1 MDRGRCPPREATRH
15 RRPGGRGNAAA
26 VTSRPTSLSEE
37 VTLIDDAGVERRF
50 TLHDAF
56 DLDGVTFYLVE
67 DTSDP
72 DRVLLLRETEGG
84 LETVD
89 ADEFKRVME
98 ALEED
103 RVE

>member
-1 MDRGRCPPREATRH
+1 M
-15 RRPGGRGNAAA
+15 
-26 VTSRPTSLSEE
+26 SEQ
-37 VTLIDDAGVERRF
+37 VTLVDETGAERRF

-56 DLDGVTFYLVE
+56 DLDGIAYYLVE
-67 DTSDP
+67 DAVDP
-72 DRVLLLRETEGG
+72 QRVMLLRESGSG

-89 ADEFKRVME
+89 GDEFQRVMH